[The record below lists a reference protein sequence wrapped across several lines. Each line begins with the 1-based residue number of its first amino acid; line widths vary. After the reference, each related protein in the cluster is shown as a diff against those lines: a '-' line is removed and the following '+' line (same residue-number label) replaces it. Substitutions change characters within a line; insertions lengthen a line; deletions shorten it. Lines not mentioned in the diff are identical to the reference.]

1 MKKIVCLVL
10 VGLMA
15 LSLVACKSAEQKA
28 LEDALDTYNSAVNSA
43 ADAVNDAVDSYANAI
58 G

>member
-1 MKKIVCLVL
+1 MKKIVCLAL
-10 VGLMA
+10 VALMA

-28 LEDALDTYNSAVNSA
+28 LEDAVDKYNSAVDSA
-43 ADAVNDAVDSYANAI
+43 TDAVNDAVDAYKDAI